1 MKETSWSEVS
11 SHDTSSCETS
21 GSEMSGSD
29 LSRSGMNEFEVF
41 LTFFFTFVAHSSTF
55 RAGKMLL
62 SMVPLFLLL
71 VLLSFVQFCRK
82 N

>member
-11 SHDTSSCETS
+11 SYDTSSCETS

-41 LTFFFTFVAHSSTF
+41 FIFFLPLLHTALLFVQV
-55 RAGKMLL
+55 KVLL

-71 VLLSFVQFCRK
+71 VLLSFVQFCGQ